1 MEYKVNDQGLNASVF
16 IPFVNKVWPGDYDE
30 EKTQTALSKT
40 LNISAYENNVLV
52 GCLRILS
59 DGYYF
64 GTITE
69 LLVHPEYQNRESAAD
84 FYSLPKIIPQLCY
97 ILAHSQGWK
106 RSMRKTAVKKACSP
120 T

>member
-59 DGYYF
+59 DGSGGGRYHQGHAHGQHHQLA
-64 GTITE
+64 GTVDYVNDISVE
-69 LLVHPEYQNRESAAD
+69 DAVINRN
-84 FYSLPKIIPQLCY
+84 PK
-97 ILAHSQGWK
+97 K
-106 RSMRKTAVKKACSP
+106 RGCGNQID
-120 T
+120 